1 MCFNFKGYRKILI
14 YKSISNKYLRI
25 ALFFLVIQQVIVAS
39 STYFIARLA
48 QSFADN
54 RPLLP
59 YMLLFAASLVVVYV
73 PAYFCVTNTERAK
86 YDAHKLY
93 NDTFHT
99 VFLGKT
105 YFLSSDELQS
115 TATTTLAQESNYT
128 LETVIDSIFDISA
141 LVLNVL
147 FNVLVIA
154 WFLDGTLLL
163 GYAVG
168 IVFASTLVHFR
179 RHTLKTAAKT
189 DQQSRLS
196 LTAKLFDSW
205 DNVVIFNKHNYTLY
219 NNIVQKS
226 FATAKNNS
234 VKSTSIQHVNSSLGM
249 IILMLPVF
257 AITGFI
263 FNKNWSDA
271 ATMAVLIATLPRQ
284 IQLLQMCYALIG
296 YHTNIGVMKTML
308 DGILEVLQPTAVN
321 LNHYIQ
327 ADQIRVKQTGEIF
340 DSTQL
345 PKKGRVTL
353 IGSNGVGKSCMLLK
367 LKDHYQEQAY
377 YLPAKHNLYFN
388 YKTDQT
394 HKGSTGQQLIKQIQ
408 EIREDDQSTVVML
421 DEWDAHLDRENT
433 QIIDQYLDE
442 LAQTRL
448 VMDVRH

>member
-1 MCFNFKGYRKILI
+1 MI
-14 YKSISNKYLRI
+14 YKLIINRHLQV
-25 ALFFLVIQQVIVAS
+25 ALLFLLIQQVIVAS

-48 QSFADN
+48 QSLAEDTISI
-54 RPLLP
+54 L
-59 YMLLFAASLVVVYV
+59 YMVLFAASLVAVYV

-93 NDTFHT
+93 NDNFHA

-105 YFLSSDELQS
+105 YLLSSDDLQS
-115 TATTTLAQESNYT
+115 IATTTLAQESNYT

-168 IVFASTLVHFR
+168 IIFASMFVHFR
-179 RHTLKTAAKT
+179 RHTLKTAAKI

-219 NNIVQKS
+219 NNMVQKS
-226 FATAKNNS
+226 FATAKSNS
-234 VKSTSIQHVNSSLGM
+234 VKSTSIQHINSSLGM

-257 AITGFI
+257 VVTAFI
-263 FNKNWSDA
+263 FNKNWQDA

-296 YHTNIGVMKTML
+296 YHTSIGVIKTML
-308 DGILEVLQPTAVN
+308 DGILEILQPTTVD
-321 LNHYIQ
+321 LDTYIQ
-327 ADQIRVKQTGEIF
+327 ANQIRVKQTGEIF

-345 PKKGRVTL
+345 PKQGRVTL
-353 IGSNGVGKSCMLLK
+353 VGNNGVGKSCMLLK

-388 YKTDQT
+388 YKTDKA
-394 HKGSTGQQLIKQIQ
+394 HRGSTGQQLIKQIQ
-408 EIREDDQSTVVML
+408 EIKEDDRSTIVML
-421 DEWDAHLDRENT
+421 DEWDAHLDKENT

-442 LAQTRL
+442 LAETRL

>member
-1 MCFNFKGYRKILI
+1 MI
-14 YKSISNKYLRI
+14 YKLILNRHLQV
-25 ALFFLVIQQVIVAS
+25 ALLFLLIQQIIVAS

-48 QSFADN
+48 QSLTEDTISI
-54 RPLLP
+54 L
-59 YMLLFAASLVVVYV
+59 YMVLFALSLVAVYV

-93 NDTFHT
+93 NDNFHT

-105 YFLSSDELQS
+105 YLLSNDELQS

-168 IVFASTLVHFR
+168 IVFASMFVHFR
-179 RHTLKTAAKT
+179 RHALKTAAKT

-219 NNIVQKS
+219 NNMVQKS

-234 VKSTSIQHVNSSLGM
+234 VKSTSIQHINSSLGI

-257 AITGFI
+257 VVTAFI
-263 FNKNWSDA
+263 FNKNWQDA

-296 YHTNIGVMKTML
+296 YHTSIGVIKTML

-321 LNHYIQ
+321 LDNYIQ
-327 ADQIRVKQTGEIF
+327 ADQIRVKQTGDIF

-345 PKKGRVTL
+345 PKQGRVTL
-353 IGSNGVGKSCMLLK
+353 VGNNGVGKSCMLLK
-367 LKDHYQEQAY
+367 LKEHYQEQAY

-388 YKTDQT
+388 YKTDKA
-394 HKGSTGQQLIKQIQ
+394 HRGSTGQQLIKQIQ
-408 EIREDDQSTVVML
+408 EIREDDQSRIVML
-421 DEWDAHLDRENT
+421 DEWDAHLDKENT

-448 VMDVRH
+448 VIEVRH

>member
-1 MCFNFKGYRKILI
+1 MQV
-14 YKSISNKYLRI
+14 
-25 ALFFLVIQQVIVAS
+25 ALLFLLIQQIIVAS

-48 QSFADN
+48 QS
-54 RPLLP
+54 LTEESISIL
-59 YMLLFAASLVVVYV
+59 YVVLFAVSLVAVYV
-73 PAYFCVTNTERAK
+73 PAYYCVTNTERAK

-93 NDTFHT
+93 NDNFHT

-105 YFLSSDELQS
+105 YLLSSDELQS

-168 IVFASTLVHFR
+168 IVFASMFVHFR
-179 RHTLKTAAKT
+179 RHALKTAAKT
-189 DQQSRLS
+189 DQQSRLN

-226 FATAKNNS
+226 FAIAKNNS
-234 VKSTSIQHVNSSLGM
+234 VKSTSIQHINSSLGM

-257 AITGFI
+257 LVTAFI
-263 FNKNWSDA
+263 FNKNWHDA

-296 YHTNIGVMKTML
+296 YHTSIGVIKTML

-321 LNHYIQ
+321 LDNYIQ

-345 PKKGRVTL
+345 PKQGRVTL
-353 IGSNGVGKSCMLLK
+353 VGNNGVGKSCMLLK
-367 LKDHYQEQAY
+367 LKEDYQEQAY

-388 YKTDQT
+388 YKSDKA

-408 EIREDDQSTVVML
+408 EIREDDQSRIVML

-433 QIIDQYLDE
+433 QIIDQHLDE

-448 VMDVRH
+448 IIEVRH

>member
-1 MCFNFKGYRKILI
+1 MI
-14 YKSISNKYLRI
+14 YKLILNKHLQV
-25 ALFFLVIQQVIVAS
+25 ALLFLLIQQIIVAS

-48 QSFADN
+48 QS
-54 RPLLP
+54 LTEESISIL
-59 YMLLFAASLVVVYV
+59 YMVLFAVSLVAVYV

-93 NDTFHT
+93 NDNFHT

-105 YFLSSDELQS
+105 YLLSSDELQS

-128 LETVIDSIFDISA
+128 LEKVIDSIFDISA

-168 IVFASTLVHFR
+168 IIFASTFVHFR
-179 RHTLKTAAKT
+179 RHALKTAAKT
-189 DQQSRLS
+189 DQQSRLN

-219 NNIVQKS
+219 HHIVQKS

-234 VKSTSIQHVNSSLGM
+234 VKSTSIQHINSSLGM

-257 AITGFI
+257 VVTAFI
-263 FNKNWSDA
+263 FNKNWQDA

-296 YHTNIGVMKTML
+296 YHTSIGVIKTML

-321 LNHYIQ
+321 LDHYIQ
-327 ADQIRVKQTGEIF
+327 ADQIRVQQTGDIF

-345 PKKGRVTL
+345 PKQGRVTL
-353 IGSNGVGKSCMLLK
+353 VGNNGVGKSCMLLK
-367 LKDHYQEQAY
+367 LKEDYQEQAY

-388 YKTDQT
+388 YKSDKA

-408 EIREDDQSTVVML
+408 EIREDDQSTIVML
-421 DEWDAHLDRENT
+421 DEWDAHLDKENT

-448 VMDVRH
+448 VVDVRH

>member
-1 MCFNFKGYRKILI
+1 MQV
-14 YKSISNKYLRI
+14 
-25 ALFFLVIQQVIVAS
+25 ALLFLLIQQIIVAS

-48 QSFADN
+48 QSLTEDTISV
-54 RPLLP
+54 L
-59 YMLLFAASLVVVYV
+59 YIVLFAVSLVAVYV
-73 PAYFCVTNTERAK
+73 PAYYCVTNTERAK

-93 NDTFHT
+93 NDNFHA

-105 YFLSSDELQS
+105 YLLSSDELQS

-168 IVFASTLVHFR
+168 IVFASVFVHFR
-179 RHTLKTAAKT
+179 RHALKTAAKT
-189 DQQSRLS
+189 DQQSRLN

-226 FATAKNNS
+226 FATAKRNS
-234 VKSTSIQHVNSSLGM
+234 VKSTSIQHINSSLGM

-257 AITGFI
+257 VVTAFI
-263 FNKNWSDA
+263 FNKNWQDA

-296 YHTNIGVMKTML
+296 YHTSIGVIKTML
-308 DGILEVLQPTAVN
+308 DGILEVLKPTTVD
-321 LNHYIQ
+321 LDSYIQ
-327 ADQIRVKQTGEIF
+327 AEQIRVKQTGEIF
-340 DSTQL
+340 DLTKL
-345 PKKGRVTL
+345 PKQGRITL
-353 IGSNGVGKSCMLLK
+353 IGNNGVGKSCMLLK
-367 LKDHYQEQAY
+367 LKADYQERAY

-408 EIREDDQSTVVML
+408 EIREDDRSTIVML
-421 DEWDAHLDRENT
+421 DEWDAHLDKENT
-433 QIIDQYLDE
+433 QIIDQYLDD
-442 LAQTRL
+442 LAQTKL
-448 VMDVRH
+448 VIEVRH

>member
-1 MCFNFKGYRKILI
+1 M
-14 YKSISNKYLRI
+14 
-25 ALFFLVIQQVIVAS
+25 ALLFLLIQQIIVAS
-39 STYFIARLA
+39 STFFIARLA
-48 QSFADN
+48 QSLTEDTISI
-54 RPLLP
+54 L
-59 YMLLFAASLVVVYV
+59 YIVLFALSLVAVYV

-93 NDTFHT
+93 NDNFHT

-105 YFLSSDELQS
+105 YLLSSDELQS

-168 IVFASTLVHFR
+168 IIFASMFVHFR
-179 RHTLKTAAKT
+179 RHALKTAAKT
-189 DQQSRLS
+189 DQQSRLN

-205 DNVVIFNKHNYTLY
+205 DNVVIFNKHNYMLY

-234 VKSTSIQHVNSSLGM
+234 VKSTSIQHINSSLGM

-257 AITGFI
+257 VVTAFI
-263 FNKNWSDA
+263 FNKNWQDA

-296 YHTNIGVMKTML
+296 YHTSIGVIKTML
-308 DGILEVLQPTAVN
+308 DGILEVLQPTTVD
-321 LNHYIQ
+321 LDTYIQ
-327 ADQIRVKQTGEIF
+327 ANQIRVKQTGKIF

-345 PKKGRVTL
+345 PKQGRVTL

-388 YKTDQT
+388 YKTDKA
-394 HKGSTGQQLIKQIQ
+394 HRGSTGQQLIKQIQ
-408 EIREDDQSTVVML
+408 ELREDDQSTIVML

>member
-1 MCFNFKGYRKILI
+1 MI
-14 YKSISNKYLRI
+14 YKIISNKHLRI
-25 ALFFLVIQQVIVAS
+25 ALVFLLIQQIIVAS

-48 QSFADN
+48 QSLTEDTISI
-54 RPLLP
+54 L
-59 YMLLFAASLVVVYV
+59 YMVLFALSLVAVYV

-93 NDTFHT
+93 NDRFHT
-99 VFLGKT
+99 IFLGKT
-105 YFLSSDELQS
+105 YLLSSDELQS

-168 IVFASTLVHFR
+168 IISASMFVHFR
-179 RHTLKTAAKT
+179 RHTLKMAAKT

-196 LTAKLFDSW
+196 LTTKLFDSW

-234 VKSTSIQHVNSSLGM
+234 VKSTSIQHINSSLGM

-257 AITGFI
+257 VVTAFI
-263 FNKNWSDA
+263 FNKNWHDA

-296 YHTNIGVMKTML
+296 YHTSIGVIKTML
-308 DGILEVLQPTAVN
+308 DGILEVLQPATVD
-321 LNHYIQ
+321 LDTYIQ
-327 ADQIRVKQTGEIF
+327 ADQIRVKQTGDIF

-345 PKKGRVTL
+345 PKQGRVTL
-353 IGSNGVGKSCMLLK
+353 VGNNGVGKSCMLLK

-388 YKTDQT
+388 YKTDKA
-394 HKGSTGQQLIKQIQ
+394 HRGSTGQQLIKQIQ
-408 EIREDDQSTVVML
+408 EIREDDQSTIVML
-421 DEWDAHLDRENT
+421 DEWDAHLDKDNT

-442 LAQTRL
+442 LSQTRL

>member
-1 MCFNFKGYRKILI
+1 M
-14 YKSISNKYLRI
+14 RI
-25 ALFFLVIQQVIVAS
+25 ALVFLLIQQIIVAS

-48 QSFADN
+48 QSLTEDTISI
-54 RPLLP
+54 L
-59 YMLLFAASLVVVYV
+59 YMVLFALSLVAVYV

-93 NDTFHT
+93 NDNFHT

-105 YFLSSDELQS
+105 HLLSSDDLQS

-168 IVFASTLVHFR
+168 IIFASLFVHFR
-179 RHTLKTAAKT
+179 RHALKTAAKT
-189 DQQSRLS
+189 DQQSRLN
-196 LTAKLFDSW
+196 LAAKLFDSW

-234 VKSTSIQHVNSSLGM
+234 VKSTSIQHINSSLGM

-257 AITGFI
+257 VVTAFI
-263 FNKNWSDA
+263 FNKNWHDA

-296 YHTNIGVMKTML
+296 YHTSIGVIKTML

-321 LNHYIQ
+321 LDTYIQ
-327 ADQIRVKQTGEIF
+327 ANQIRVKQTGEIF

-345 PKKGRVTL
+345 PKQGRLTL
-353 IGSNGVGKSCMLLK
+353 IGNNGVGKSCMLLK

-388 YKTDQT
+388 YKTDKA
-394 HKGSTGQQLIKQIQ
+394 HRGSTGQQLIKQIQ
-408 EIREDDQSTVVML
+408 EIREDDRSTIIML

-433 QIIDQYLDE
+433 QIIDQYLDD

>member
-1 MCFNFKGYRKILI
+1 LI
-14 YKSISNKYLRI
+14 YKLILNKHLQV
-25 ALFFLVIQQVIVAS
+25 ALLFLLIQQIIVAS

-48 QSFADN
+48 QS
-54 RPLLP
+54 LTEESISIL
-59 YMLLFAASLVVVYV
+59 YMVLFAVSLVAVYV

-93 NDTFHT
+93 NDNFHT

-105 YFLSSDELQS
+105 YLLSNDELQS

-168 IVFASTLVHFR
+168 IIFASMFVHFR
-179 RHTLKTAAKT
+179 RHALKTAAKT
-189 DQQSRLS
+189 DQQSRLN

-219 NNIVQKS
+219 NNMVQKS

-234 VKSTSIQHVNSSLGM
+234 VKSTSIQHINSSLGM

-257 AITGFI
+257 VVTAFI
-263 FNKNWSDA
+263 FNKNWQDA

-296 YHTNIGVMKTML
+296 YHTSIGVIRTML
-308 DGILEVLQPTAVN
+308 DGILEVLQPTTVD
-321 LNHYIQ
+321 LDTYIQ
-327 ADQIRVKQTGEIF
+327 ANQIRVKQTGDIF

-345 PKKGRVTL
+345 PKQGRVTL
-353 IGSNGVGKSCMLLK
+353 VGNNGVGKSCMLLK

-388 YKTDQT
+388 YKADKA

-408 EIREDDQSTVVML
+408 EIREDDRSTIVML

-433 QIIDQYLDE
+433 QTIDQYLDE

-448 VMDVRH
+448 VVDVRH

>member
-1 MCFNFKGYRKILI
+1 MI
-14 YKSISNKYLRI
+14 YKLILNRHLQV
-25 ALFFLVIQQVIVAS
+25 ALLFLLIQQIIVAS

-48 QSFADN
+48 QSLTEDTISI
-54 RPLLP
+54 L
-59 YMLLFAASLVVVYV
+59 YMVLFALSLVAVYV

-93 NDTFHT
+93 NDNFHT

-105 YFLSSDELQS
+105 YLLSNDELQS

-168 IVFASTLVHFR
+168 IVFASMFVHFR
-179 RHTLKTAAKT
+179 RHALKTAAKT
-189 DQQSRLS
+189 DQQSRLN

-234 VKSTSIQHVNSSLGM
+234 VKSTSIQHINSSLGI

-257 AITGFI
+257 VVTAFI
-263 FNKNWSDA
+263 FNKNWQDA

-296 YHTNIGVMKTML
+296 YHTSIGVIKTML

-321 LNHYIQ
+321 LDNYIQ
-327 ADQIRVKQTGEIF
+327 ADQIRVKQTGDIF

-345 PKKGRVTL
+345 PKQGRVTL
-353 IGSNGVGKSCMLLK
+353 VGNNGVGKSCMLLK
-367 LKDHYQEQAY
+367 LKEHYQEQAY

-388 YKTDQT
+388 YKTDKA
-394 HKGSTGQQLIKQIQ
+394 HRGSTGQQLIKQIQ
-408 EIREDDQSTVVML
+408 EIREDDQSRIVML
-421 DEWDAHLDRENT
+421 DEWDAHLDKENT

-448 VMDVRH
+448 VIEVRH

>member
-1 MCFNFKGYRKILI
+1 M
-14 YKSISNKYLRI
+14 
-25 ALFFLVIQQVIVAS
+25 ALLFLLIQQIIVAS

-48 QSFADN
+48 QSLTEDTISI
-54 RPLLP
+54 L
-59 YMLLFAASLVVVYV
+59 YMVLFALSLVAVYV

-93 NDTFHT
+93 NDSFHT

-105 YFLSSDELQS
+105 YLLSSDDLQS

-168 IVFASTLVHFR
+168 IIFASTFVHFR

-189 DQQSRLS
+189 DQQSRLN

-234 VKSTSIQHVNSSLGM
+234 VKSTSIQHINSSLGM
-249 IILMLPVF
+249 IILMLPVL
-257 AITGFI
+257 AVTAFI
-263 FNKNWSDA
+263 FNKNWQDA

-296 YHTNIGVMKTML
+296 YHTSIGVIKTML
-308 DGILEVLQPTAVN
+308 DGILEVLKPTTVD
-321 LNHYIQ
+321 LDTYIQ
-327 ADQIRVKQTGEIF
+327 ANQIRVKQTGRIF
-340 DSTQL
+340 DSAQL
-345 PKKGRVTL
+345 PKQGRVTL
-353 IGSNGVGKSCMLLK
+353 VGNNGVGKSCVLLK

-388 YKTDQT
+388 YKTDKV
-394 HKGSTGQQLIKQIQ
+394 HRGSTGQQLIKQIQ
-408 EIREDDQSTVVML
+408 EIQEIREDDQSTIVML

-448 VMDVRH
+448 VVDVRH

>member
-1 MCFNFKGYRKILI
+1 MI
-14 YKSISNKYLRI
+14 YKIISNKHLRI
-25 ALFFLVIQQVIVAS
+25 ALVFLLIQQIIVAS

-48 QSFADN
+48 QSLTEDTISI
-54 RPLLP
+54 L
-59 YMLLFAASLVVVYV
+59 YMVLFALSLVAVYV

-93 NDTFHT
+93 NDSFHT

-105 YFLSSDELQS
+105 YLLSSDELQS

-168 IVFASTLVHFR
+168 IIFASMFVHFR

-189 DQQSRLS
+189 DQQSRLN

-219 NNIVQKS
+219 NNMVQKS

-234 VKSTSIQHVNSSLGM
+234 VKSTSIQHINSSLGM

-257 AITGFI
+257 VVTAFI
-263 FNKNWSDA
+263 FNKNWNDA

-296 YHTNIGVMKTML
+296 YHTSIGVIKTML
-308 DGILEVLQPTAVN
+308 DGILEVLKPTTVD
-321 LNHYIQ
+321 LDTYIQ
-327 ADQIRVKQTGEIF
+327 ANQIRVQQTGEIF

-345 PKKGRVTL
+345 PKQGRVTL
-353 IGSNGVGKSCMLLK
+353 VGNNGVGKSCMLLK

-388 YKTDQT
+388 YKTDKA
-394 HKGSTGQQLIKQIQ
+394 HRGSTGQQLIKQIQ
-408 EIREDDQSTVVML
+408 EIREDDQSTIVML

-433 QIIDQYLDE
+433 QIIDQYLDD

>member
-1 MCFNFKGYRKILI
+1 M
-14 YKSISNKYLRI
+14 RI
-25 ALFFLVIQQVIVAS
+25 ALVFLLIQQIIVAS

-48 QSFADN
+48 QSLTEDTISI
-54 RPLLP
+54 L
-59 YMLLFAASLVVVYV
+59 YMVLFALSLVAVYV

-93 NDTFHT
+93 NDSFHT

-105 YFLSSDELQS
+105 YLLSSDDLQS

-168 IVFASTLVHFR
+168 IIFASMFVHFR
-179 RHTLKTAAKT
+179 RQTLKTAAKA
-189 DQQSRLS
+189 DQQSRLN
-196 LTAKLFDSW
+196 LAAKLFDSW
-205 DNVVIFNKHNYTLY
+205 DNVVIFNNHNYTLY
-219 NNIVQKS
+219 NNIVEKS

-234 VKSTSIQHVNSSLGM
+234 VKSTSIQHINSSLGM

-257 AITGFI
+257 VVTAFI
-263 FNKNWSDA
+263 FNKNWHDA

-284 IQLLQMCYALIG
+284 IQLLQMCYTLIG
-296 YHTNIGVMKTML
+296 YHTSIGVIKTML
-308 DGILEVLQPTAVN
+308 DGILEVLQPATVD
-321 LNHYIQ
+321 LDTYIQ
-327 ADQIRVKQTGEIF
+327 ADQIRVKQTGDIF
-340 DSTQL
+340 DLTQL
-345 PKKGRVTL
+345 PKQGRVTL
-353 IGSNGVGKSCMLLK
+353 VGNNGVGKSCMLLK

-388 YKTDQT
+388 YKTDKA
-394 HKGSTGQQLIKQIQ
+394 HRGSTGQQLIKQIQ
-408 EIREDDQSTVVML
+408 EIREDDRSTVVML
-421 DEWDAHLDRENT
+421 DEWDAHLDKENT

>member
-1 MCFNFKGYRKILI
+1 MI
-14 YKSISNKYLRI
+14 YKIISNKHLRI
-25 ALFFLVIQQVIVAS
+25 ALVFLLIQQIIVAS

-48 QSFADN
+48 QSLTEDTISI
-54 RPLLP
+54 L
-59 YMLLFAASLVVVYV
+59 YMVLFALSLVAVYV

-93 NDTFHT
+93 NDNFHT

-105 YFLSSDELQS
+105 HLLSSDDLQS

-168 IVFASTLVHFR
+168 IIFASLFVHFR
-179 RHTLKTAAKT
+179 RHALKTAAKT
-189 DQQSRLS
+189 DQQSRLN
-196 LTAKLFDSW
+196 LAAKLFDSW

-234 VKSTSIQHVNSSLGM
+234 VKSTSIQHINSSLGM

-257 AITGFI
+257 VVTAFI
-263 FNKNWSDA
+263 FNKNWHDA

-296 YHTNIGVMKTML
+296 YHTSIGVIKTML

-321 LNHYIQ
+321 LDTYIQ
-327 ADQIRVKQTGEIF
+327 ANQIRVKQTGEIF

-345 PKKGRVTL
+345 PKQGRLTL
-353 IGSNGVGKSCMLLK
+353 IGNNGVGKSCMLLK

-388 YKTDQT
+388 YKTDKA
-394 HKGSTGQQLIKQIQ
+394 HRGSTGQQLIKQIQ
-408 EIREDDQSTVVML
+408 EIREDDRSTIIML

-433 QIIDQYLDE
+433 QIIDQYLDD

>member
-1 MCFNFKGYRKILI
+1 M
-14 YKSISNKYLRI
+14 RI
-25 ALFFLVIQQVIVAS
+25 ALVFLLIQQIIVAS

-48 QSFADN
+48 QSLTEDTISI
-54 RPLLP
+54 L
-59 YMLLFAASLVVVYV
+59 YMVLFALSLVAVYV

-93 NDTFHT
+93 NDSFHT

-105 YFLSSDELQS
+105 YLLSSDDLQS

-154 WFLDGTLLL
+154 WFLNGTLLL

-168 IVFASTLVHFR
+168 IIFASMFVHFR

-189 DQQSRLS
+189 DQQSRLN

-234 VKSTSIQHVNSSLGM
+234 VKSTSIQHINSSLGM

-257 AITGFI
+257 AVTAFI
-263 FNKNWSDA
+263 FNKNWQDA

-296 YHTNIGVMKTML
+296 YHTSIGVIKTML
-308 DGILEVLQPTAVN
+308 DGILEVLKPTTVD
-321 LNHYIQ
+321 LDTYIQ
-327 ADQIRVKQTGEIF
+327 ANQIRVKQTGRIF
-340 DSTQL
+340 DSAQL
-345 PKKGRVTL
+345 PKQGRVTL
-353 IGSNGVGKSCMLLK
+353 VGNNGVGKSCVLLK

-388 YKTDQT
+388 YKTDKV
-394 HKGSTGQQLIKQIQ
+394 HRGSTGQQLIKQIQ
-408 EIREDDQSTVVML
+408 ELREDDQSTIVML

-433 QIIDQYLDE
+433 QIIGQYLDE

>member
-1 MCFNFKGYRKILI
+1 MI
-14 YKSISNKYLRI
+14 YKFILNKHLQV
-25 ALFFLVIQQVIVAS
+25 ALLFLLIQQIIVAS

-48 QSFADN
+48 QSLTEDTISI
-54 RPLLP
+54 L
-59 YMLLFAASLVVVYV
+59 YMVLFALSLVAVYV

-105 YFLSSDELQS
+105 HLLSSDELQS

-128 LETVIDSIFDISA
+128 LETVIDSTFDISA

-168 IVFASTLVHFR
+168 IIFASIFVHFR

-189 DQQSRLS
+189 DQQSRLN
-196 LTAKLFDSW
+196 LAAKLFDSW
-205 DNVVIFNKHNYTLY
+205 DNVVIANKHNYTLY
-219 NNIVQKS
+219 NNMVQKS
-226 FATAKNNS
+226 FVTAKYNS
-234 VKSTSIQHVNSSLGM
+234 VKSTSIQHINSSLGM

-257 AITGFI
+257 VVTAFI
-263 FNKNWSDA
+263 FNKNWNDA

-296 YHTNIGVMKTML
+296 YHTSIGVIKTML
-308 DGILEVLQPTAVN
+308 DGILEVLKPTTVD
-321 LNHYIQ
+321 LDTYIQ
-327 ADQIRVKQTGEIF
+327 ANQIRVQQTGEIF

-345 PKKGRVTL
+345 PKQGRVTL
-353 IGSNGVGKSCMLLK
+353 VGNNGVGKSCMLLK

-388 YKTDQT
+388 YKTDKA
-394 HKGSTGQQLIKQIQ
+394 HRGSTGQQLIKQIQ
-408 EIREDDQSTVVML
+408 EIREDDQSRIVML
-421 DEWDAHLDRENT
+421 DEWDAHLDKDNT
-433 QIIDQYLDE
+433 QIIDQYLDD

>member
-1 MCFNFKGYRKILI
+1 MI
-14 YKSISNKYLRI
+14 YKLILNKHLQV
-25 ALFFLVIQQVIVAS
+25 ALLFLLIQQIIVAS

-48 QSFADN
+48 QS
-54 RPLLP
+54 LTEESISIL
-59 YMLLFAASLVVVYV
+59 YMVLFAVSLVAVYV

-93 NDTFHT
+93 NDNFHT

-105 YFLSSDELQS
+105 YLLSNDELQS

-168 IVFASTLVHFR
+168 IIFASMFVHFR
-179 RHTLKTAAKT
+179 RHALKTAAKT
-189 DQQSRLS
+189 DQQSRLN

-219 NNIVQKS
+219 NNMVQKS

-234 VKSTSIQHVNSSLGM
+234 VKSTSIQHINSSLGM

-257 AITGFI
+257 VVTAFI
-263 FNKNWSDA
+263 FNKNWQDA

-296 YHTNIGVMKTML
+296 YHTSIGVIRTML
-308 DGILEVLQPTAVN
+308 DGILEVLQPTTVD
-321 LNHYIQ
+321 LDTYIQ
-327 ADQIRVKQTGEIF
+327 ANQIRVKQTGDIF

-345 PKKGRVTL
+345 PKQGRVTL
-353 IGSNGVGKSCMLLK
+353 VGNNGVGKSCMLLK

-388 YKTDQT
+388 YKADKA

-408 EIREDDQSTVVML
+408 EIREDDRSTIVML

-433 QIIDQYLDE
+433 QTIDQYLDE

-448 VMDVRH
+448 VVDVRH

>member
-1 MCFNFKGYRKILI
+1 MI
-14 YKSISNKYLRI
+14 YKLILNRHLRM
-25 ALFFLVIQQVIVAS
+25 ALLFLLIQQIIVAS
-39 STYFIARLA
+39 STFFIARLA
-48 QSFADN
+48 QSLTEDTISIV
-54 RPLLP
+54 
-59 YMLLFAASLVVVYV
+59 YMVLFALSLVAVYV
-73 PAYFCVTNTERAK
+73 PAYYCVTNTERAK

-93 NDTFHT
+93 NDSFHA

-105 YFLSSDELQS
+105 YLLSSDELQS

-154 WFLDGTLLL
+154 WFLEGTLLL
-163 GYAVG
+163 GYAAG
-168 IVFASTLVHFR
+168 IVFASLFVHFR
-179 RHTLKTAAKT
+179 RHTLKMAAKT
-189 DQQSRLS
+189 DQQSRLN

-205 DNVVIFNKHNYTLY
+205 DNVVIFNKHNYMLY

-226 FATAKNNS
+226 FATAKSNS
-234 VKSTSIQHVNSSLGM
+234 VKSTSIQHINSSLGM

-257 AITGFI
+257 VVTAFI
-263 FNKNWSDA
+263 FNKNWQDA

-296 YHTNIGVMKTML
+296 YHTSIGVIKTML
-308 DGILEVLQPTAVN
+308 DGILEVLQPTTVD
-321 LNHYIQ
+321 LDTYIQ
-327 ADQIRVKQTGEIF
+327 ANEIRVKQTGQIF

-345 PKKGRVTL
+345 PKQGRITL
-353 IGSNGVGKSCMLLK
+353 IGNNGVGKSCMLLK

-377 YLPAKHNLYFN
+377 YLPAKHDLYFN
-388 YKTDQT
+388 YKTDKAHQ
-394 HKGSTGQQLIKQIQ
+394 GSTGQQLIKQIQ
-408 EIREDDQSTVVML
+408 EIREDDQSTIVML
-421 DEWDAHLDRENT
+421 DEWDAHLDRHNT
-433 QIIDQYLDE
+433 HIIDQYLDE

>member
-1 MCFNFKGYRKILI
+1 MI
-14 YKSISNKYLRI
+14 YKIISNKHLRI
-25 ALFFLVIQQVIVAS
+25 ALVFLLIQQIIVAS

-48 QSFADN
+48 QSLTEDTISI
-54 RPLLP
+54 L
-59 YMLLFAASLVVVYV
+59 YMVLFALSLVAVYV

-93 NDTFHT
+93 NDSFHN

-105 YFLSSDELQS
+105 YLLSSDDLQS

-168 IVFASTLVHFR
+168 IIFASTFVHFR
-179 RHTLKTAAKT
+179 RHALKSATKT
-189 DQQSRLS
+189 DQQSRLN
-196 LTAKLFDSW
+196 LAAKLFDSW

-219 NNIVQKS
+219 KNIVQKS

-234 VKSTSIQHVNSSLGM
+234 VKSTSIQHINSSLGM

-257 AITGFI
+257 VVTAFI
-263 FNKNWSDA
+263 FNKNWHDA

-296 YHTNIGVMKTML
+296 YHTSIGVIKTML
-308 DGILEVLQPTAVN
+308 DGILEVLQPATVD
-321 LNHYIQ
+321 LDTYIQ
-327 ADQIRVKQTGEIF
+327 ANQIRVKQTGKIF

-345 PKKGRVTL
+345 PKQGRVTL
-353 IGSNGVGKSCMLLK
+353 VGNNGVGKSCMLLK

-388 YKTDQT
+388 YKTDKA
-394 HKGSTGQQLIKQIQ
+394 HRGSTGQQLIKQIQ
-408 EIREDDQSTVVML
+408 EIREDDQSRIVML
-421 DEWDAHLDRENT
+421 DEWDAHLDKDNT
-433 QIIDQYLDE
+433 QIIDQYLDD
-442 LAQTRL
+442 LAETRL

>member
-1 MCFNFKGYRKILI
+1 MI
-14 YKSISNKYLRI
+14 YKIISNKHLRI
-25 ALFFLVIQQVIVAS
+25 ALVFLLIQQIIVAS

-48 QSFADN
+48 QSLTEDTISI
-54 RPLLP
+54 L
-59 YMLLFAASLVVVYV
+59 YMLLFAVSLVAVYV

-93 NDTFHT
+93 NDSFHT

-105 YFLSSDELQS
+105 YLLSSDDLQS

-168 IVFASTLVHFR
+168 IIFASLFVHFR
-179 RHTLKTAAKT
+179 RHTLKSAAKT
-189 DQQSRLS
+189 DQQSRLN

-234 VKSTSIQHVNSSLGM
+234 VKSTSIQHINSSLGM

-257 AITGFI
+257 VVTAFI
-263 FNKNWSDA
+263 FNKNWQDA

-284 IQLLQMCYALIG
+284 IQLLQVCYALIG
-296 YHTNIGVMKTML
+296 YHTSIGVIKTML
-308 DGILEVLQPTAVN
+308 DGILEVLQPTAVD
-321 LNHYIQ
+321 LDSYIQ
-327 ADQIRVKQTGEIF
+327 ANQIRVKQTGEIF

-345 PKKGRVTL
+345 SKQGRVTL
-353 IGSNGVGKSCMLLK
+353 IGNNGVGKSCMLLK
-367 LKDHYQEQAY
+367 LKHHYQEQAY

-388 YKTDQT
+388 YKTDKA

-408 EIREDDQSTVVML
+408 EIREDDRSTIIML
-421 DEWDAHLDRENT
+421 DEWDAHLDKENT

-448 VMDVRH
+448 VIEVRH

>member
-1 MCFNFKGYRKILI
+1 MI
-14 YKSISNKYLRI
+14 YKFILNKHLQV
-25 ALFFLVIQQVIVAS
+25 ALLFLLIQQIIVAS

-48 QSFADN
+48 QSLTEDTISI
-54 RPLLP
+54 L
-59 YMLLFAASLVVVYV
+59 YMVLFALSLVAVYV

-86 YDAHKLY
+86 YDAHKMY
-93 NDTFHT
+93 NDSFHT

-105 YFLSSDELQS
+105 YLLSSDELQS

-168 IVFASTLVHFR
+168 IIFASLFVHFR

-189 DQQSRLS
+189 DQQSRLN
-196 LTAKLFDSW
+196 LAAKLFDSW

-234 VKSTSIQHVNSSLGM
+234 VKSTSIQHINSSLGM

-257 AITGFI
+257 VVTAFI
-263 FNKNWSDA
+263 FNKNWHDA

-296 YHTNIGVMKTML
+296 YHTSIGVIKTML
-308 DGILEVLQPTAVN
+308 DGILEVLKPTTVD
-321 LNHYIQ
+321 LDTYIQ
-327 ADQIRVKQTGEIF
+327 ANQIRVKQTGEIF

-345 PKKGRVTL
+345 PKQGRVTL
-353 IGSNGVGKSCMLLK
+353 VGNNGVGKSCMLLK

-388 YKTDQT
+388 YKTDKA
-394 HKGSTGQQLIKQIQ
+394 HRGSTGQQLIKQIQ
-408 EIREDDQSTVVML
+408 EIREDDRSTVVML
-421 DEWDAHLDRENT
+421 DEWDAHLDKENT
-433 QIIDQYLDE
+433 QIIDQYLDD

>member
-1 MCFNFKGYRKILI
+1 M
-14 YKSISNKYLRI
+14 
-25 ALFFLVIQQVIVAS
+25 ALLFLLIQQVIVAS

-48 QSFADN
+48 QSLTEDSISV
-54 RPLLP
+54 L
-59 YMLLFAASLVVVYV
+59 YMVLFAFSLVVVYV

-105 YFLSSDELQS
+105 YLLSSDELQS
-115 TATTTLAQESNYT
+115 AATTTLAQESNYT

-168 IVFASTLVHFR
+168 IIFASVFVHFR
-179 RHTLKTAAKT
+179 RHALKTAAKT
-189 DQQSRLS
+189 DQQSRLN

-234 VKSTSIQHVNSSLGM
+234 VKSTSIQHINSSLGM

-257 AITGFI
+257 VVTGFI
-263 FNKNWSDA
+263 FNKNWNDA

-296 YHTNIGVMKTML
+296 YHTSIGVIKTML
-308 DGILEVLQPTAVN
+308 DGILEILRPTAVN
-321 LNHYIQ
+321 LDNYIQ
-327 ADQIRVKQTGEIF
+327 AEQIRVKQTGEVF

-345 PKKGRVTL
+345 PKQGRVTL
-353 IGSNGVGKSCMLLK
+353 MGNNGVGKSCMLLK
-367 LKDHYQEQAY
+367 LKNHYQEQAY

-421 DEWDAHLDRENT
+421 DEWDAHLDKENT

>member
-1 MCFNFKGYRKILI
+1 MI
-14 YKSISNKYLRI
+14 YKLILNKHLQV
-25 ALFFLVIQQVIVAS
+25 ALLFLLIQQIIVAS

-48 QSFADN
+48 QS
-54 RPLLP
+54 LTEESISIL
-59 YMLLFAASLVVVYV
+59 YMVLFAVSLVAVYV

-93 NDTFHT
+93 NDNFHT

-105 YFLSSDELQS
+105 YLLSNDELQS

-168 IVFASTLVHFR
+168 IIFASTFVHFR

-189 DQQSRLS
+189 DQQSRLN

-205 DNVVIFNKHNYTLY
+205 DNVVISNKHNYTLY

-234 VKSTSIQHVNSSLGM
+234 VKSTSIQHINSSLGM

-257 AITGFI
+257 LVTAFI
-263 FNKNWSDA
+263 FNKNWHDA

-296 YHTNIGVMKTML
+296 YHTSIGVIKTML
-308 DGILEVLQPTAVN
+308 DGILEVLQPTVVN
-321 LNHYIQ
+321 LDKYIQ
-327 ADQIRVKQTGEIF
+327 ADQIRVKQTGDIF

-345 PKKGRVTL
+345 PKQGRVTL
-353 IGSNGVGKSCMLLK
+353 VGNNGVGKSCMLLK
-367 LKDHYQEQAY
+367 LKEDYQEQAY

-388 YKTDQT
+388 YKSDKA

-408 EIREDDQSTVVML
+408 EIREDDRSRIVML

-448 VMDVRH
+448 VIEVRH

>member
-1 MCFNFKGYRKILI
+1 MI
-14 YKSISNKYLRI
+14 YKLILNRHLQV
-25 ALFFLVIQQVIVAS
+25 ALLFLLIQQMIVAS
-39 STYFIARLA
+39 STFFIARLA
-48 QSFADN
+48 QSLTEDTISI
-54 RPLLP
+54 L
-59 YMLLFAASLVVVYV
+59 YMVLFAVSLVAVYV

-105 YFLSSDELQS
+105 HLLSSDELQS
-115 TATTTLAQESNYT
+115 TATTTLAQESKYT

-154 WFLDGTLLL
+154 WFLEGTLLL

-168 IVFASTLVHFR
+168 IIFASMFVHFR
-179 RHTLKTAAKT
+179 RHALKTAAKT
-189 DQQSRLS
+189 DQQSRLN

-205 DNVVIFNKHNYTLY
+205 DNVVIFNKHNYMLY

-226 FATAKNNS
+226 FAIAKSNS
-234 VKSTSIQHVNSSLGM
+234 VKSTSIQHINSSLGM

-257 AITGFI
+257 VVTAVI
-263 FNKNWSDA
+263 FNKNWQDA

-296 YHTNIGVMKTML
+296 YHTSIGVIKTML
-308 DGILEVLQPTAVN
+308 DGILEVLKPTAVN
-321 LNHYIQ
+321 LDSYIQ
-327 ADQIRVKQTGEIF
+327 KNQIRVKQTGEIF

-345 PKKGRVTL
+345 PKQGRVTL
-353 IGSNGVGKSCMLLK
+353 VGNNGVGKSCMLLK

-388 YKTDQT
+388 YKTDKA
-394 HKGSTGQQLIKQIQ
+394 HRGSTGQQLIKQIQ
-408 EIREDDQSTVVML
+408 EIREDDRSTIVML
-421 DEWDAHLDRENT
+421 DEWDAHLDKENT

>member
-1 MCFNFKGYRKILI
+1 MQV
-14 YKSISNKYLRI
+14 
-25 ALFFLVIQQVIVAS
+25 ALLFLLIQQIIVAS

-48 QSFADN
+48 QS
-54 RPLLP
+54 LTEESISIL
-59 YMLLFAASLVVVYV
+59 YVVLFAVSLVAVYV
-73 PAYFCVTNTERAK
+73 PAYYCVTNTERAK

-93 NDTFHT
+93 NDDFHT

-105 YFLSSDELQS
+105 YLLSSDELQS

-168 IVFASTLVHFR
+168 IVFASMFVHFR
-179 RHTLKTAAKT
+179 RHALKTAAKT
-189 DQQSRLS
+189 DQQSRLN

-226 FATAKNNS
+226 FAIAKNNS

-257 AITGFI
+257 LVTAFI
-263 FNKNWSDA
+263 FNKNWHDA

-296 YHTNIGVMKTML
+296 YHTSIGVIRTML
-308 DGILEVLQPTAVN
+308 DGILEVLQPTTVD
-321 LNHYIQ
+321 LDTYIQ
-327 ADQIRVKQTGEIF
+327 ANQIRVKQTGDIF

-345 PKKGRVTL
+345 PKQGRVTL
-353 IGSNGVGKSCMLLK
+353 VGNNGVGKSCMLLK

-388 YKTDQT
+388 YKADKA

-408 EIREDDQSTVVML
+408 EIREDDRSTIVML

-433 QIIDQYLDE
+433 QTIDQYLDE

-448 VMDVRH
+448 VVDVRH

>member
-1 MCFNFKGYRKILI
+1 MI
-14 YKSISNKYLRI
+14 YKIISNKHLRI
-25 ALFFLVIQQVIVAS
+25 ALLFLLIQQIIVAS

-48 QSFADN
+48 QSLTEDTISI
-54 RPLLP
+54 L
-59 YMLLFAASLVVVYV
+59 YMVLFAVSLVAVYL
-73 PAYFCVTNTERAK
+73 PAYFCVINRERAK

-93 NDTFHT
+93 NDNFHT

-105 YFLSSDELQS
+105 HLLSSDELQS

-168 IVFASTLVHFR
+168 IISASIFVHFR
-179 RHTLKTAAKT
+179 RHTLKMAAKT

-196 LTAKLFDSW
+196 LTTKLFDSW
-205 DNVVIFNKHNYTLY
+205 DNVVIFNKHNYKLY

-226 FATAKNNS
+226 FAIAKNNS
-234 VKSTSIQHVNSSLGM
+234 VKSTSIQHINSSLGM

-257 AITGFI
+257 VVTAFI
-263 FNKNWSDA
+263 FNKNWHDA

-296 YHTNIGVMKTML
+296 YHTSIGVIKTML

-321 LNHYIQ
+321 LDNYIQ
-327 ADQIRVKQTGEIF
+327 ADQIRVQQTGGIF
-340 DSTQL
+340 DLTQL
-345 PKKGRVTL
+345 PKQGRVTL
-353 IGSNGVGKSCMLLK
+353 VGNNGVGKSCMLLK
-367 LKDHYQEQAY
+367 LKERYQEQAY

-388 YKTDQT
+388 YKTDKA

-408 EIREDDQSTVVML
+408 EIREDDQSTIVML

-433 QIIDQYLDE
+433 QIIDQYLDH

-448 VMDVRH
+448 VVDVRH

>member
-1 MCFNFKGYRKILI
+1 MI
-14 YKSISNKYLRI
+14 YKIISNKHLRI
-25 ALFFLVIQQVIVAS
+25 ALVFLLIQQIIVAS

-48 QSFADN
+48 QSLTEDTISI
-54 RPLLP
+54 L
-59 YMLLFAASLVVVYV
+59 YMVLFALSLVAVYV

-93 NDTFHT
+93 NDSFHT

-105 YFLSSDELQS
+105 YLLSSDDLQS

-168 IVFASTLVHFR
+168 IIFASLFVHFR
-179 RHTLKTAAKT
+179 RHALKTAAKT
-189 DQQSRLS
+189 DQQSRLN
-196 LTAKLFDSW
+196 LAAKLFDSW

-234 VKSTSIQHVNSSLGM
+234 VKSTSIQHINSSLGM

-257 AITGFI
+257 VVTAFI
-263 FNKNWSDA
+263 FNKNWHDA

-296 YHTNIGVMKTML
+296 YHTSIGVIKTML
-308 DGILEVLQPTAVN
+308 DGILEILQPTAVN
-321 LNHYIQ
+321 LNTYIQ
-327 ADQIRVKQTGEIF
+327 ANQIRVKQTGEIF

-345 PKKGRVTL
+345 PKQGRLTL
-353 IGSNGVGKSCMLLK
+353 IGNNGVGKSCMLLK

-388 YKTDQT
+388 YKTDKA
-394 HKGSTGQQLIKQIQ
+394 HRGSTGQQLIKQIQ
-408 EIREDDQSTVVML
+408 EIREDDRSTIIML

-433 QIIDQYLDE
+433 QIIDQYLDD

>member
-1 MCFNFKGYRKILI
+1 MI
-14 YKSISNKYLRI
+14 YKLILNKHLQV
-25 ALFFLVIQQVIVAS
+25 ALLFLLIQQIIVAS
-39 STYFIARLA
+39 STFFIARLA
-48 QSFADN
+48 QSLTEDTISI
-54 RPLLP
+54 L
-59 YMLLFAASLVVVYV
+59 YMVLFAVSLVAVYV

-93 NDTFHT
+93 NDNFHT

-105 YFLSSDELQS
+105 YLLSSDDLQS

-128 LETVIDSIFDISA
+128 LETIIDSIFDISA
-141 LVLNVL
+141 LVLNVS

-168 IVFASTLVHFR
+168 IIFASMFVHFR
-179 RHTLKTAAKT
+179 RHTLKMAAKT
-189 DQQSRLS
+189 DQQSRLN

-205 DNVVIFNKHNYTLY
+205 DNVVIFNKHNFKIY
-219 NNIVQKS
+219 NSIVQKS

-234 VKSTSIQHVNSSLGM
+234 VKSTSIQHINSSLGM

-257 AITGFI
+257 VVTAFI
-263 FNKNWSDA
+263 FNKNWHDA

-296 YHTNIGVMKTML
+296 YHTSIGVIKTML

-321 LNHYIQ
+321 LDNYIQ
-327 ADQIRVKQTGEIF
+327 ADQIRVKQTGDIF

-345 PKKGRVTL
+345 PKQGRVTL
-353 IGSNGVGKSCMLLK
+353 VGNNGVGKSCMLLK

-388 YKTDQT
+388 YKTDKA
-394 HKGSTGQQLIKQIQ
+394 HRGSTGQQLIKQIQ
-408 EIREDDQSTVVML
+408 EIREEDRSTIIML
-421 DEWDAHLDRENT
+421 DEWDAHLDKENT

-448 VMDVRH
+448 VIEVRH

>member
-1 MCFNFKGYRKILI
+1 MI
-14 YKSISNKYLRI
+14 YKLILNKHLQV
-25 ALFFLVIQQVIVAS
+25 ALLFLLIQQIIVAS

-48 QSFADN
+48 QSLTEDTISI
-54 RPLLP
+54 L
-59 YMLLFAASLVVVYV
+59 YMVLFALSLVAVYV

-93 NDTFHT
+93 NDNFHT

-105 YFLSSDELQS
+105 YLLSNDELQS

-168 IVFASTLVHFR
+168 IVFASMFVHFR
-179 RHTLKTAAKT
+179 RHALKTAAKT
-189 DQQSRLS
+189 DQQSRLN

-234 VKSTSIQHVNSSLGM
+234 VKSTSIQHINSSLGI

-257 AITGFI
+257 VVTAFI
-263 FNKNWSDA
+263 FNKNWQDA

-296 YHTNIGVMKTML
+296 YHTSIGVIRTML
-308 DGILEVLQPTAVN
+308 DGILEVLQPTTVD
-321 LNHYIQ
+321 LDTYIQ
-327 ADQIRVKQTGEIF
+327 ANQIRVKQTGDIF

-345 PKKGRVTL
+345 PKQGRVTL
-353 IGSNGVGKSCMLLK
+353 VGNNGVGKSCMLLK

-388 YKTDQT
+388 YKADKA

-408 EIREDDQSTVVML
+408 EIREDDRSTIVML

-433 QIIDQYLDE
+433 QTIDQYLDE

-448 VMDVRH
+448 VVDVRH

>member
-1 MCFNFKGYRKILI
+1 MI
-14 YKSISNKYLRI
+14 YKLILNRHLQV
-25 ALFFLVIQQVIVAS
+25 ALLFLLIQQIIVAS

-48 QSFADN
+48 QS
-54 RPLLP
+54 LTEESISIL
-59 YMLLFAASLVVVYV
+59 YVVLFAVSLVAVYV
-73 PAYFCVTNTERAK
+73 PAYYCVTNTERAK

-93 NDTFHT
+93 NDNFHT

-105 YFLSSDELQS
+105 YLLSSDELQS

-168 IVFASTLVHFR
+168 IVFASMFVHFR
-179 RHTLKTAAKT
+179 RHALKTAAKT
-189 DQQSRLS
+189 DQQSRLN

-226 FATAKNNS
+226 FAIAKNNS
-234 VKSTSIQHVNSSLGM
+234 VKSTSIQHINSSLGM

-257 AITGFI
+257 LVTAFI
-263 FNKNWSDA
+263 FNKNWHDA

-296 YHTNIGVMKTML
+296 YHTSIGVIKTML

-321 LNHYIQ
+321 LDNYIQ

-345 PKKGRVTL
+345 PKQGRVTL
-353 IGSNGVGKSCMLLK
+353 VGNNGVGKSCMLLK
-367 LKDHYQEQAY
+367 LKEDYQEQAY

-388 YKTDQT
+388 YKSDKA

-408 EIREDDQSTVVML
+408 EIREDDQSRIVML

-433 QIIDQYLDE
+433 QIIDQHLDE

-448 VMDVRH
+448 IIEVRH

>member
-1 MCFNFKGYRKILI
+1 M
-14 YKSISNKYLRI
+14 
-25 ALFFLVIQQVIVAS
+25 ALLFLLIQQIIVAS

-48 QSFADN
+48 QSLTEDTISI
-54 RPLLP
+54 L
-59 YMLLFAASLVVVYV
+59 YMVLFAVSLVAVYV

-105 YFLSSDELQS
+105 YLLSSDELQS

-168 IVFASTLVHFR
+168 IIFASMFVHFR
-179 RHTLKTAAKT
+179 RHTLKMAAKT
-189 DQQSRLS
+189 DQQSRLN

-226 FATAKNNS
+226 FATAKSNS
-234 VKSTSIQHVNSSLGM
+234 VKSTSIQHINSSLGM

-257 AITGFI
+257 VVTAFI
-263 FNKNWSDA
+263 FNKNWQDA

-296 YHTNIGVMKTML
+296 YHTSIGVIKTML
-308 DGILEVLQPTAVN
+308 DGILEVLKPTTVD
-321 LNHYIQ
+321 LDTYIQ
-327 ADQIRVKQTGEIF
+327 ANQIRVKQTGQIF

-345 PKKGRVTL
+345 PKQGRITL
-353 IGSNGVGKSCMLLK
+353 IGNNGVGKSCMLLK

-388 YKTDQT
+388 YKTDKA
-394 HKGSTGQQLIKQIQ
+394 HRGSTGQQLIKQIQ
-408 EIREDDQSTVVML
+408 EIREDDQSTIIML
-421 DEWDAHLDRENT
+421 DEWDAHLDKDNT
-433 QIIDQYLDE
+433 QIIDQYLDD

>member
-1 MCFNFKGYRKILI
+1 MI
-14 YKSISNKYLRI
+14 YKIISNKHLRI
-25 ALFFLVIQQVIVAS
+25 ALVFLLIQQIIVAS

-48 QSFADN
+48 QSLTDDTISI
-54 RPLLP
+54 L
-59 YMLLFAASLVVVYV
+59 YMVLFALSLVAVYV

-93 NDTFHT
+93 NDSFHT

-105 YFLSSDELQS
+105 YLLSSDDLQS
-115 TATTTLAQESNYT
+115 TATTTLAKESNYT

-168 IVFASTLVHFR
+168 IIFASMFVHFR
-179 RHTLKTAAKT
+179 RHALKMAAKT
-189 DQQSRLS
+189 DQQSRLN
-196 LTAKLFDSW
+196 LAAKLFDSW

-234 VKSTSIQHVNSSLGM
+234 VKSTSIQHINSSLGM

-257 AITGFI
+257 VVTAFI
-263 FNKNWSDA
+263 FNKNWHDA
-271 ATMAVLIATLPRQ
+271 ATMAVLVATLPRQ

-296 YHTNIGVMKTML
+296 YHTSIGVIKTML
-308 DGILEVLQPTAVN
+308 DGILEVLQPTTVD
-321 LNHYIQ
+321 LDTYIQ
-327 ADQIRVKQTGEIF
+327 ANQIRVKQTGEIF
-340 DSTQL
+340 DSAQL
-345 PKKGRVTL
+345 PKQGRVTL
-353 IGSNGVGKSCMLLK
+353 IGNNGVGKSCMLLK

-388 YKTDQT
+388 YKTDKV
-394 HKGSTGQQLIKQIQ
+394 HRGSTGQQLIKQIQ
-408 EIREDDQSTVVML
+408 EIREDDRSTIVML

-433 QIIDQYLDE
+433 QIIDQYLDD

>member
-1 MCFNFKGYRKILI
+1 MI
-14 YKSISNKYLRI
+14 YKLILNRHLQV
-25 ALFFLVIQQVIVAS
+25 ALLFLLIQQIIVAS

-48 QSFADN
+48 QSLTEDTISI
-54 RPLLP
+54 L
-59 YMLLFAASLVVVYV
+59 YMVLFAVSLVAVYV

-93 NDTFHT
+93 NDNFHT

-105 YFLSSDELQS
+105 YLLSNDELQS

-168 IVFASTLVHFR
+168 IVFASMFVHFR
-179 RHTLKTAAKT
+179 RHALKTAAKT
-189 DQQSRLS
+189 DQQSRLN

-234 VKSTSIQHVNSSLGM
+234 VKSTSIQHINSSLGI

-257 AITGFI
+257 VVTAFI
-263 FNKNWSDA
+263 FNKNWQDA

-296 YHTNIGVMKTML
+296 YHTSIGVIKTML

-321 LNHYIQ
+321 LDNYIQ
-327 ADQIRVKQTGEIF
+327 ADQIRVKQTGDIF

-345 PKKGRVTL
+345 PKQGRVTL
-353 IGSNGVGKSCMLLK
+353 VGNNGVGKSCMLLK
-367 LKDHYQEQAY
+367 LKEHYQEQAY

-388 YKTDQT
+388 YKTDKA
-394 HKGSTGQQLIKQIQ
+394 HRGSTGQQLIKQIQ
-408 EIREDDQSTVVML
+408 EIREDDQSRIVML
-421 DEWDAHLDRENT
+421 DEWDAHLDKENT

-448 VMDVRH
+448 VIEVRH

>member
-1 MCFNFKGYRKILI
+1 MI
-14 YKSISNKYLRI
+14 YKLILNRHLQV
-25 ALFFLVIQQVIVAS
+25 ALLFLLIQQIIVAS

-48 QSFADN
+48 QSLTEDTISI
-54 RPLLP
+54 L
-59 YMLLFAASLVVVYV
+59 YMVLFALSLVAVYV

-93 NDTFHT
+93 NDNFHT

-105 YFLSSDELQS
+105 YLLSNDELQS

-168 IVFASTLVHFR
+168 IVFASMFVHFR
-179 RHTLKTAAKT
+179 RHALKTAAKT
-189 DQQSRLS
+189 DQQSRLN

-234 VKSTSIQHVNSSLGM
+234 VKSTSIQHINSSLGI

-257 AITGFI
+257 VVTAFI
-263 FNKNWSDA
+263 FNKNWQDA

-296 YHTNIGVMKTML
+296 YHTSIGVIKTML

-321 LNHYIQ
+321 LDNYIQ
-327 ADQIRVKQTGEIF
+327 ADQIRVKQTGDIF

-345 PKKGRVTL
+345 PKQGRVTL
-353 IGSNGVGKSCMLLK
+353 VGNNGVGKSCMLLK
-367 LKDHYQEQAY
+367 LKEHYQEQAY

-388 YKTDQT
+388 YKSDKA

-408 EIREDDQSTVVML
+408 EIREDDQSRIVML

-448 VMDVRH
+448 VIEVRH

>member
-1 MCFNFKGYRKILI
+1 LI
-14 YKSISNKYLRI
+14 YKIISNKHLRI
-25 ALFFLVIQQVIVAS
+25 ALVFLLIQQIIVAS

-48 QSFADN
+48 QSLTEDTISI
-54 RPLLP
+54 L
-59 YMLLFAASLVVVYV
+59 YMVLFALSLVAVYV

-93 NDTFHT
+93 NDNFHT

-105 YFLSSDELQS
+105 HLLSSDDLQS

-168 IVFASTLVHFR
+168 IIFASLFVHFR
-179 RHTLKTAAKT
+179 RHALKTAAKT
-189 DQQSRLS
+189 DQQSRLN
-196 LTAKLFDSW
+196 LAAKLFDSW

-234 VKSTSIQHVNSSLGM
+234 VKSTSIQHINSSLGM

-257 AITGFI
+257 VVTAFI
-263 FNKNWSDA
+263 FNKNWHDA

-296 YHTNIGVMKTML
+296 YHTSIGVIKTML

-321 LNHYIQ
+321 LDTYIQ
-327 ADQIRVKQTGEIF
+327 ANQIRVKQTGEIF

-345 PKKGRVTL
+345 PKQGRLTL
-353 IGSNGVGKSCMLLK
+353 IGNNGVGKSCMLLK

-388 YKTDQT
+388 YKTDKA
-394 HKGSTGQQLIKQIQ
+394 HRGSTGQQLIKQIQ
-408 EIREDDQSTVVML
+408 EIREDDRSTIIML

-433 QIIDQYLDE
+433 QIIDQYLDD